1 MAIIIREL
9 VVRATVD
16 AGPGPGPAQ
25 SEAPRGQRIPPRE
38 MERIV
43 AAVLAALREQRER

>member
-16 AGPGPGPAQ
+16 AGSPVARPA
-25 SEAPRGQRIPPRE
+25 SSAAAGDRLSPRE

-43 AAVLAALREQRER
+43 AAVLAALRAQKER